1 MQAPQGRY
9 PALSIVAP
17 NATRIAQGLKTIE
30 VRSWCPDQLPI
41 KDLVI
46 VENANFLSQNFPVE
60 TGRAVA
66 MVDVEHVS
74 RWQPDQVQAACA
86 SAWSEGYYAWQLSH
100 VRVLT
105 TPFETLAKRKIYF
118 IDIDQL

>member
-46 VENANFLSQNFPVE
+46 VENANFLSQVFPVE
-60 TGRAVA
+60 TGCAVA

-74 RWQPDQVQAACA
+74 RW
-86 SAWSEGYYAWQLSH
+86 
-100 VRVLT
+100 
-105 TPFETLAKRKIYF
+105 
-118 IDIDQL
+118 